1 MVVIKR
7 RANGTD
13 TPKKEQGD
21 STASSKSTSRETA
34 VQDVPP
40 EPDKGGRCSG
50 VLKYIVLVLLVPAFL
65 NHAALYREA
74 IGLKPQGELYDI
86 GFGQKMFMGCVG
98 QGKPTIILDAPT
110 GMSSD
115 AWTLVVPKLAR
126 ISTVCFFDRAG
137 LGFSD
142 RPFINRSKE
151 NVKDKNRGAPSTTER
166 MTEDFH
172 RLFTAS
178 STQAKPFI
186 LVGSEIGAANARF
199 YAQLFE
205 DRVAGL
211 ILINPLIEDMFIG
224 ERYPW
229 TGLWLRNHISG
240 LQALQ
245 FSAAIGVSRLAFI
258 FGLMK
263 TPINHTI
270 VADDVTARQKY
281 LMCKPGHLSSA
292 VDEYFFANESLSQLK
307 TLSKLK
313 RFDPNNVKTSVLISK
328 TYNKRADDVI
338 NKEWQTAKGLVEK
351 FFSSS
356 GAENFIHLP
365 GSADAALFE
374 HSKTIASVIE
384 KHVKIWR
391 MKKNPQQAQQNIKSF
406 SM

>member
-1 MVVIKR
+1 
-7 RANGTD
+7 
-13 TPKKEQGD
+13 
-21 STASSKSTSRETA
+21 
-34 VQDVPP
+34 
-40 EPDKGGRCSG
+40 
-50 VLKYIVLVLLVPAFL
+50 
-65 NHAALYREA
+65 
-74 IGLKPQGELYDI
+74 
-86 GFGQKMFMGCVG
+86 MFMGCVG
-98 QGKPTIILDAPT
+98 KGKPTILLDAPT

-142 RPFINRSKE
+142 RPFRNMSAE
-151 NVKDKNRGAPSTTER
+151 SNKNRGAPSTTER

-178 STQAKPFI
+178 STQQKPFI

-205 DRVAGL
+205 QQVAGL
-211 ILINPLIEDMFIG
+211 ILVNPLIEDMFID
-224 ERYPW
+224 RMYPW

-263 TPINHTI
+263 TPIDQKL
-270 VADDVTARQKY
+270 VAGDVTARQKY

-313 RFDPNNVKTSVLISK
+313 RFNPSNIQTTVLISK
-328 TYNKRADDVI
+328 TYDNRADDVI
-338 NKEWQTAKGLVEK
+338 NKVNYNRIR
-351 FFSSS
+351 
-356 GAENFIHLP
+356 GAPRI
-365 GSADAALFE
+365 
-374 HSKTIASVIE
+374 
-384 KHVKIWR
+384 
-391 MKKNPQQAQQNIKSF
+391 
-406 SM
+406 